1 MAKSK
6 LKLTKKVISNK
17 YANKIYSKPFEDL
30 TRSSNP
36 INEEKALD
44 LYQNLFYNIPK
55 EGKNSHKSIITES
68 RDYLYPEVR
77 KNSEVKIEQ
86 LIEDISNLNKE
97 LQLLKTAP
105 PANTEYPNGSF
116 ITAGNSSGQF
126 QGMTTVYIMQDGMKR
141 AFGSEGFYKIARKAF
156 KIPGELYSELYFLSI
171 SELNEIPDGLKI
183 ERQSQFS
190 AKNIEADYGIIY
202 QKFPFYTINLHCEGR
217 EADDSMDL
225 VAGNFWL
232 DDDPDDACTVTY
244 VKNEFDGDPEKYS
257 IETETIGVGQTK
269 SIKFARDKHGMKGI
283 PQEAEAQYDSYY
295 DYNIDIQKTG
305 TRTWGKDKKYKGI
318 LLAEGRIFNKT
329 TNEHFNTKT
338 NQDLLTEIEFDEIFG
353 NVRKIYSHGCRQLD
367 GTYEDCFGDLN
378 QNNILGEKFNNPDF
392 AYYQKNITIKN
403 SDINNSFNTTLLSG
417 YTSVPTNSAY
427 AYSTSI
433 PWTYNHKSLLLNKTF
448 PIYGQPI
455 LRLTGKYVV
464 YLKSGGIDK
473 NESARYHYFYILNP
487 SSSGKNILTLADS
500 DIPDLLFNKNSSAY
514 KEQKGLHNSHI
525 ALRDTLNL
533 NGQSYIN
540 KWRLGL
546 KGQGQSSRFNWEAV
560 SKSKIEYIG
569 LTHEPIKNKK
579 VNLTGYS
586 GGNYFNPYEEGS
598 NYGISGEVRTTLE
611 ENDDNINDT
620 SSDFCPFTKS
630 QLMQFELMSIPAGS
644 NTNFPL
650 GCTYTNCLDC

>member
-1 MAKSK
+1 MAEEKIK
-6 LKLTKKVISNK
+6 LQKNIISNK
-17 YANKIYSKPFEDL
+17 LSNKIYSKSFEDL
-30 TRSSNP
+30 TKSSNP

-202 QKFPFYTINLHCEGR
+202 QKFPYHNIKLHCEGR

-232 DDDPDDACTVTY
+232 DDDPDDACTVIY
-244 VKNEFDGDPEKYS
+244 VKNELDGDPEKYS
-257 IETETIGVGQTK
+257 IETKTIGVGQSI
-269 SIKFARDKHGMKGI
+269 SIKFARDQYGMKGI

-338 NQDLLTEIEFDEIFG
+338 NQNLLTEIEFDEIFG

-417 YTSVPTNSAY
+417 YTSVPTNSQY

-433 PWTYNHKSLLLNKTF
+433 PWSYNHKSLLLNKTF

-500 DIPDLLFNKNSSAY
+500 DIPDLLFNKNSSVY
-514 KEQKGLHNSHI
+514 KEQKALHTSHN
-525 ALRDTLNL
+525 ALRNTLDL
-533 NGQSYIN
+533 TGQSYIN
-540 KWRLGL
+540 TWRLGL
-546 KGQGQSSRFNWEAV
+546 MGQGQSPRFNWEAV

-611 ENDDNINDT
+611 ENNDNINDT

-630 QLMQFELMSIPAGS
+630 QLEQFELMSIPAGS